1 VTVLGHVQRGGTP
14 TARDRVLATR
24 FGLAAADLVQEGRFG
39 RMVALR
45 GNEIVDIPLAEA
57 VAELKTVPAHWYD
70 VAKAFFG

>member
-1 VTVLGHVQRGGTP
+1 
-14 TARDRVLATR
+14 
-24 FGLAAADLVQEGRFG
+24 
-39 RMVALR
+39 MVALR